1 MMMRRCVRTSL
12 LLAFSAIGAQAG
24 GAAQEVDVGLGEPD
38 AMYGEAFALVQRVRE
53 LPDGRVMV
61 ADPLGQ
67 VLVVLDLE
75 TGAADTLGS
84 VGQGPGEY
92 RQPDAVFALPGDS
105 TLLVDL
111 RNARLSTLAP
121 DGSFA
126 GTMPMT
132 RGEPGPGGGLMIIRP
147 AAVDSSGR
155 IYFEPFGGG
164 PGGAIPDSAPIVRW
178 DRRSGVMDT
187 IARVKRPEMKR
198 AESGGAGERSVSIMP
213 VPLSPEDAWAV
224 GPDGRVAVA
233 RASDYHIDWI
243 APDGRVVRG
252 EPVAYDPVR
261 IRRADRDE
269 WLEGLEG
276 RLRVSISVENGQ
288 RRVSLGRGS
297 GGQGGPDP
305 DRLDWPEFKPSFVAT
320 RVWVAPTGDVW
331 VRRHVPAGRPG
342 EIDIFGADGQRRGSL
357 TLPPDRRIVGFGRG
371 VVFLMR
377 TDEMGLQWL
386 ERYRRPGGT

>member
-1 MMMRRCVRTSL
+1 
-12 LLAFSAIGAQAG
+12 
-24 GAAQEVDVGLGEPD
+24 
-38 AMYGEAFALVQRVRE
+38 
-53 LPDGRVMV
+53 MV

-75 TGAADTLGS
+75 TGSADTLGG

-111 RNARLSTLAP
+111 GNARMIIVAP

-126 GTMPMT
+126 ETMPMT
-132 RGEPGPGGGLMIIRP
+132 GGEPGPGAGLMIIRP
-147 AAVDSSGR
+147 AGVDASGR

-164 PGGAIPDSAPIVRW
+164 IGGAIPDSSPIVRW
-178 DRRSGVMDT
+178 DRRTGVMDT
-187 IARVKRPEMKR
+187 VARVKRPEMKR
-198 AESGGAGERSVSIMP
+198 SESGGAGDRSVSIMP

-224 GPDGRVAVA
+224 APDGRVAVA
-233 RASDYHIDWI
+233 RAPDYRVDWI

-261 IRRADRDE
+261 IRSADREE
-269 WLEGLEG
+269 WLEGLG
-276 RLRVSISVENGQ
+276 GGLRVSLSVENGQ

-297 GGQGGPDP
+297 GGHGGPDP
-305 DRLDWPEFKPSFVAT
+305 ERLEWPEFKPPFMAN
-320 RVWVAPTGDVW
+320 RVWVTPTGEVW

-342 EIDIFGADGQRRGSL
+342 EIDIFAAGGVRRGNL
-357 TLPPDRRIVGFGRG
+357 TLPPHRRIVGFGRG
-371 VVFLMR
+371 VVFLVH

-386 ERYRRPGGT
+386 EGYRRPAGT